1 MEYFSSIKLDTI
13 DLSILN
19 LLQRDSKIKNKE
31 IAAELGLT
39 ITPIYERIKRLERE
53 GIIKQYV
60 TLLEYNKVGKHLMG
74 FSMVTL
80 EKHSHSFLDEFEK
93 SAAEIPEVMECYHLA
108 GQYDYLLKVLV
119 EDMNAYQQFVVNK
132 LSVIQNVGQVH
143 SSFALSIVKSTTAVA
158 FR

>member
-158 FR
+158 L